1 MIFIY
6 FVRVKSLEDP
16 LENDLVIELEVVVDE
31 GDEVHLLHLVELG
44 GVAAVV
50 SHQTQHVL
58 KVKLQTNFRNIRA

>member
-6 FVRVKSLEDP
+6 FIGVKSLEDP
-16 LENDLVIELEVVVDE
+16 LENDLVIKLEVVVDE

-50 SHQTQHVL
+50 GHQTQHVL
-58 KVKLQTNFRNIRA
+58 R